1 MLLYFFK
8 TIDSLEGDTYTFHF
22 NRLTRA
28 HGLRYHIS
36 VRSSNYSSHYFM
48 MEEKNAGWHFTNIHF
63 LPRWIRE
70 IEGELELAI
79 KENL

>member
-8 TIDSLEGDTYTFHF
+8 AIDSLDGDTYTFHF

-28 HGLRYHIS
+28 NKLRYHIS
-36 VRSSNYSSHYFM
+36 VRSSSHSAHYFM
-48 MEEKNAGWHFTNIHF
+48 MEKMNSGWHFTNIHF
-63 LPRWIRE
+63 LPPWIRE
-70 IEGELELAI
+70 IENELELAI